1 MHFAIQSKPAKAS
14 APFGS
19 HPVFDSEDGWRA
31 AMTVDIERE
40 LEERKTAVPHRIFPW
55 ETFLAPD
62 R

>member
-1 MHFAIQSKPAKAS
+1 
-14 APFGS
+14 
-19 HPVFDSEDGWRA
+19 
-31 AMTVDIERE
+31 MTVDIERE